1 MRGYTDIPKSRNREV
16 ISMAQQTFSFSEE
29 VLEQFSLSHK
39 GVLQKI
45 AAKSKTSSASTL
57 LKYAGTWAG
66 NDLEDCLR
74 DVIHSRGEA
83 QF

>member
-1 MRGYTDIPKSRNREV
+1 MPQKTP
-16 ISMAQQTFSFSEE
+16 SFHEE
-29 VLEQFSLSHK
+29 LLKRVSLYHKAFLEKLS
-39 GVLQKI
+39 
-45 AAKSKTSSASTL
+45 AKSNTSSASTL

-66 NDLEDCLR
+66 DDLEDCLQ

>member
-1 MRGYTDIPKSRNREV
+1 MP
-16 ISMAQQTFSFSEE
+16 QTTPAFPEE
-29 VLEQFSLSHK
+29 LLEQFSLYYTTFLKKLS
-39 GVLQKI
+39 
-45 AAKSKTSSASTL
+45 AKSSSSSASTL

-66 NDLEDCLR
+66 NDLEDCLQ